1 MEGCAAYCKAKTALR
16 QFCLH
21 LVLTSSIR
29 ARECILV
36 VQATGR
42 ASRLYGHVMFHPRPS
57 PTFPSPAQLNARNNG
72 PELGCAP
79 AYVHA
84 HARML
89 PVITLERNVR
99 FERRS
104 RHLMEQAMRVPLTSI
119 THFESL
125 RQMGPFLVDGH
136 NIIYNSNIRECAY
149 VKYNILCKG

>member
-1 MEGCAAYCKAKTALR
+1 M
-16 QFCLH
+16 
-21 LVLTSSIR
+21 
-29 ARECILV
+29 

-57 PTFPSPAQLNARNNG
+57 QLNARNNGEGLG

-84 HARML
+84 HAQML
-89 PVITLERNVR
+89 PFITLERNVR